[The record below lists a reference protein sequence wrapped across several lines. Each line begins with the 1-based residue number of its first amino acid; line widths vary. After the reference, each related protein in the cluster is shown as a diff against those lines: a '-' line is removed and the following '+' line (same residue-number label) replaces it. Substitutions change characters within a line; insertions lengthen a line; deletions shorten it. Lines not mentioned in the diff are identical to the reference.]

1 MKHLWIVLFF
11 LGAGV
16 ACGQQVTPNL
26 LLQIPRFGQTD
37 WHVPMDYNLNRL
49 DLIVLQ
55 QPSTTGIVYALGNT
69 QSRAATQSDIKSLL
83 GVASAT
89 TDGYLTSSDYAKFN
103 ATSTSALAPPASAGI
118 IKYVSGNQTVTAST
132 SDITALLAG
141 STLSVGSASANTVG
155 LLNGSFSFSLA
166 PSSSLA
172 SNISWKTPAADGNGV
187 LTVNADQIATTAI
200 LPATYTATFQAT
212 DPTGTCGN
220 AAALTIKNV
229 SPFDISA
236 CISGSWQVIA
246 SAGLSNPMTAAGD
259 LILGGANGVP
269 TRFGIIPDGKVLGA
283 VGGSWAAVDP
293 GTIAQV
299 AGAAVLPTVNFV
311 AGTNLTFSRS
321 DASGVSTITVN
332 AITNNGTVTNTA
344 GTLASGQFVIGNGGA
359 DVKTAPITGDLSC
372 SGTDC
377 TLNASGVTAG
387 EYGDATHS
395 AQITVDAKGR
405 ITSATAVAISGS
417 GGGGARFYSQ
427 AFTCSSSPCSVS
439 VAHNLGSLN
448 IIPTVFNT
456 SGQVIG
462 YQDFTLTDANDASLT
477 LQFSGASLSGTVR
490 LMTSTNGVFAQSF
503 TNATNVSLAHD
514 LGTEQ
519 LFATV
524 YNNSNVAIGY
534 QDLTPVDNNNA
545 TLTFASATSGRI
557 VILNP

>member
-1 MKHLWIVLFF
+1 MKHLWIALFF
-11 LGAGV
+11 LCAGA

-55 QPSTTGIVYALGNT
+55 QPSNTGIVYALGNT
-69 QSRAATQSDIKSLL
+69 QSRSATQSDIKSLL

-89 TDGYLTSSDYAKFN
+89 TDGYLTSSDWARFN
-103 ATSTSALAPPASAGI
+103 ATSSSALAPPASAGI

-141 STLSVGSASANTVG
+141 STLSVGSAIANALG
-155 LLNGSFSFSLA
+155 LLNGSFSFSLV

-172 SNISWKTPAADGNGV
+172 SNISWKFPAADGNGV
-187 LTVNADQIATTAI
+187 LTVSSDQIATAST

-269 TRFGIIPDGKVLGA
+269 TRFGIIADGKVLGA

-332 AITNNGTVTNTA
+332 AVTNNGTVTNTA
-344 GTLASGQFVIGNGGA
+344 GSLTSGQFVIGNGGA
-359 DVKTAPITGDLSC
+359 DVKTAAITGDLSC
-372 SGTDC
+372 SGTNC
-377 TLNASGVTAG
+377 TLNTSGVTAG
-387 EYGDATHS
+387 SYGDATHS

-405 ITSATAVAISGS
+405 VTSATSVPITGS
-417 GGGGARFYSQ
+417 GGGGGAKFYSQ
-427 AFTCSSSPCSVS
+427 GFTCASSPCTVTL
-439 VAHNLGSLN
+439 AHNLDSLN
-448 IIPTVFNT
+448 IIPTVFDST
-456 SGQVIG
+456 GKVIG
-462 YQDFTLTDANDASLT
+462 YQDFTLVDANDATLT
-477 LQFSGASLSGTVR
+477 FSAPVTGTVR
-490 LMTSTNGVFAQSF
+490 IMTSTSGVFSQSF
-503 TNATNVSLAHD
+503 TNATSVSLAHD

-524 YNNSNVAIGY
+524 YNSSNVAIGY
-534 QDLTPVDNNNA
+534 QDLTPTDNNNA
-545 TLTFASATSGRI
+545 TLTFASPASGRI
-557 VILNP
+557 VIVNP